1 MKLRPTKTTRSR
13 SAVCAAILAIC
24 TLGAFGTIGSAAFA
38 ADDNTTQSA
47 QARYEKDRAAC
58 IGGKTHQDRA
68 TCLKEAGAALESS
81 KRGALADTSPQ
92 YRKNALQR
100 CEKLP
105 EKDRADCRA
114 RIDGDSTTTSGDALD
129 GGILRERVTRD
140 PAPAPANP

>member
-1 MKLRPTKTTRSR
+1 MKHHTPMTTRSR
-13 SAVCAAILAIC
+13 SALCAARLA
-24 TLGAFGTIGSAAFA
+24 LGALGAIGSAAFA
-38 ADDNTTQSA
+38 AEDNATLSP

-68 TCLKEAGAALESS
+68 TCLKEAGAALDAS
-81 KRGALADTSPQ
+81 KRGDLAEGSPQ

-100 CEKLP
+100 CKNLP

-129 GGILRERVTRD
+129 GGIIRERVTREPA
-140 PAPAPANP
+140 PAPAPANPQ